1 MKKILI
7 ITGDKCDDFELF
19 YPYYRLKEENYHVDI
34 VSFNKG
40 VIKAKHFFE
49 LEADEAVSAV
59 SEKDYDALL
68 LPGGSAPEKLRQ
80 DEFVKEITKA
90 FYNAKKPIA
99 AICHG
104 PQILISAN
112 VVKGE
117 RMTCYPGIADDL
129 KNAGAIY
136 SDEAVV
142 VSENKIV
149 TSRRPE
155 DLSYFMREFVKIVND
170 SIFKEE

>member
-7 ITGDKCDDFELF
+7 ITGDKCDDSELF
-19 YPYYRLKEENYHVDI
+19 YPYYRLKEEDFKVDV
-34 VSFNKG
+34 VSFDKG
-40 VIKAKHFFE
+40 IIKAKHFLEFE
-49 LEADEAVSAV
+49 VDAAVSEV

-80 DEFVKEITKA
+80 NESVIKLTKA
-90 FYNAKKPIA
+90 FYDSKKPIA

-104 PQILISAN
+104 PQILISAK

-117 RMTCYPGIADDL
+117 KMTCYPGIADDII
-129 KNAGAIY
+129 NAGADYID
-136 SDEAVV
+136 SAVV

-155 DLSYFMREFVKIVND
+155 DLPYFMREFIA
-170 SIFKEE
+170 IM

>member
-7 ITGDKCDDFELF
+7 ITADKCDDFELF
-19 YPYYRLKEENYHVDI
+19 YPYYRMKEEDCRVDV

-40 VIKAKHFFE
+40 IIKAKHFFE
-49 LEADEAVSAV
+49 FEADEAVSAV
-59 SEKDYDALL
+59 NEKDYDALI
-68 LPGGSAPEKLRQ
+68 LPGGTAPEKLRLN
-80 DEFVKEITKA
+80 EHVIALTKA
-90 FYNAKKPIA
+90 FYEAKKPIA

-112 VVKGE
+112 AVKGE
-117 RMTCYPGIADDL
+117 KMTCYPGIKDDL
-129 KNAGAIY
+129 INGGALY

-155 DLSYFMREFVKIVND
+155 DLPYFMREFIKLVCEN
-170 SIFKEE
+170 

>member
-19 YPYYRLKEENYHVDI
+19 YPYYRMTEEGFRVDV

-40 VIKAKHFFE
+40 IIKAKHFFE
-49 LEADEAVSAV
+49 LEADEAASAV
-59 SEKDYDALL
+59 SEKDYAGLI
-68 LPGGSAPEKLRQ
+68 LPGGTAPEKLRQ
-80 DEFVKEITKA
+80 NEHVIALTKA
-90 FYNAKKPIA
+90 FYAAKKPIA

-155 DLSYFMREFVKIVND
+155 DLPYFMREFVKIVND